1 MTPPVPVPQLVAGCP
16 VVAAIAVPARP
27 GELPCQYI
35 VICQQNHAP
44 PGGGP
49 YVTWRA
55 GTRDGHQWTAEHGHH
70 GLTWPQAVASFTSRA
85 SLPAPAGPPP
95 PARRRTDDPPWNTG

>member
-1 MTPPVPVPQLVAGCP
+1 

-27 GELPCQYI
+27 GELPCEYI
-35 VICQQNHAP
+35 VICQQDHSP

-55 GTRDGHQWTAEHGHH
+55 GTRDGREWVAEQGQREP
-70 GLTWPQAVASFTSRA
+70 TWPQAVASFASRA
-85 SLPAPAGPPP
+85 SLPAPAGPHTPP
-95 PARRRTDDPPWNTG
+95 SGGWAGEAPGPYGEEASR